1 MKKILKQFWP
11 HLISYVLVIVLLI
24 MFYPIIYGNI
34 DLNDTITPSMIVCL
48 IIEFLCVIGVWGEIF
63 YFITKIDKEENLK
76 HDNIHMVLIYSLNI
90 FYIPC
95 FNIKY
100 ICKDKHSLIKNIIYL
115 LTIIPLFI
123 ILVIFMFKFAMMPK
137 YETYTS
143 HDKKFE
149 ITLLD
154 KYDLDSEDENE
165 LYFEGYEENI
175 SVSSFGKDY
184 TVDQILNIL
193 EADGY
198 DTEPDFKLIEKKEK
212 EIDNKNIKYNTYSFN
227 YNGDKNIVTYSTITF
242 DEDSEYIIVFSQTS
256 IEEAYDEEELFDIYK
271 SIELKE

>member
-1 MKKILKQFWP
+1 MRNFFEELE
-11 HLISYVLVIVLLI
+11 
-24 MFYPIIYGNI
+24 IY
-34 DLNDTITPSMIVCL
+34 
-48 IIEFLCVIGVWGEIF
+48 
-63 YFITKIDKEENLK
+63 
-76 HDNIHMVLIYSLNI
+76 
-90 FYIPC
+90 
-95 FNIKY
+95 
-100 ICKDKHSLIKNIIYL
+100 
-115 LTIIPLFI
+115 
-123 ILVIFMFKFAMMPK
+123 
-137 YETYTS
+137 
-143 HDKKFE
+143 
-149 ITLLD
+149 
-154 KYDLDSEDENE
+154 DSEGREVQSGTVRVDFNNVI
-165 LYFEGYEENI
+165 YEENI